1 MSISVLSILSL
12 MFGVFGMCLSC
23 IFIGIFPCILSV
35 ILGCIALK
43 DDMTYKWPSICGIA
57 CSAVGIIM
65 AVVVM
70 TQSESYNTPNVATPT
85 EIVQN
90 ITSSDNPVASDS
102 NITQSNSNQAQTD
115 KDSPQIYVEQD
126 VVSQA
131 EQNMIN
137 EKEETT
143 SSYEFDYNDMHVK
156 YLKHEIV
163 ENLAGEKCLAIYYEF
178 TNNSSENKAFD
189 YAFSDTAF
197 QNGVE
202 LDFSLFHVNEESKN
216 SSREIQPGTTVT
228 VTSGFV
234 LGESRDNVT
243 LQITPW
249 ISWSNKTLLEMD
261 LSLQ

>member
-1 MSISVLSILSL
+1 MSTSILSILSL

-23 IFIGIFPCILSV
+23 IFIGIFPCILSI
-35 ILGCIALK
+35 ILGCIALR
-43 DDMTYKWPSICGIA
+43 DDTSYKWPSLCGIG

-70 TQSESYNTPNVATPT
+70 TQSELWNTPSVATPT
-85 EIVQN
+85 EVVQN
-90 ITSSDNPVASDS
+90 ITNSENAPSNNSSV
-102 NITQSNSNQAQTD
+102 TQSNNVQAQTD
-115 KDSPQIYVEQD
+115 SVPSQNQVEQP
-126 VVSQA
+126 VASQTA
-131 EQNMIN
+131 QNPSE
-137 EKEETT
+137 EKKETT
-143 SSYEFDYNDMHVK
+143 NSYEFDYNDMHVK
-156 YLKHEIV
+156 YIKHEIV

-189 YAFSDTAF
+189 YSFTDKVF

-234 LGESRDNVT
+234 LGESMDNVT

-249 ISWSNKTLLEMD
+249 ISWSDKTLLEME